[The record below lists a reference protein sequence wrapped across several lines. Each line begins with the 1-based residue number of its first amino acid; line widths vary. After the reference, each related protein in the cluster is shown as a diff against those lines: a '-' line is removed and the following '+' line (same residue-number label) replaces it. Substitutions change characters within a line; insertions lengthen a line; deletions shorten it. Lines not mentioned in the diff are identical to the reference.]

1 MPANNAFPTQTT
13 GGLGL
18 FNGASSSG
26 LIVGQGEPDP
36 SARYRLRGGI
46 LSNNETIPMVGGVGV
61 YALTPPISSTGPV
74 TSLGPSIGR
83 ATGLSLTGSL
93 PLAGFST
100 FDQAYNMVNDPQNTV
115 ATAGSGQS
123 VNFYPLGSKARIAV
137 ACDPAL
143 ITRRNLPMNAQN
155 AVSWDFIDQQLVPYT
170 PAYGAV
176 TITGAVWSNT
186 NGGQVSFTVGT
197 DLSAIVAAGSD
208 ISVSG
213 VVNTGGASTAAF
225 NGEWVVVSADSTHVV
240 VAAPAA
246 ASIGTYASGGTI
258 AAAGGSLNVTILR
271 IDPTG
276 CMVPQWNPTL
286 ASWSWNYNGA
296 AALIALD

>member
-1 MPANNAFPTQTT
+1 MTANNQFPTATT

-18 FNGASSSG
+18 FDGASSVG

-36 SARYRLRGGI
+36 STRFRLRGGV
-46 LSNNETIPMVGGVGV
+46 LSANETIPMVGGVGV
-61 YALTPPISSTGPV
+61 YALTPPISTTGPV
-74 TSLGPSIGR
+74 TPLGPSIGR
-83 ATGLSLTGSL
+83 ATGLATTGSF

-100 FDQAYNMVNDPQNTV
+100 FDQAYNMVNNPASPV
-115 ATAGSGQS
+115 ASAGSGQS
-123 VNFYPLGSKARIAV
+123 VNYYPLGSLARIAV

-143 ITRRNLPMNAQN
+143 ISLRNKPVNATN

-186 NGGQVSFTVGT
+186 NGGQISFTVGT

-246 ASIGTYASGGTI
+246 ATIGTYASGGTI

-271 IDPTG
+271 IEPAN
-276 CMVPQWNPTL
+276 CMVPVYNAATGN
-286 ASWSWNYNGA
+286 WSWNYSGA
-296 AALIALD
+296 AALIQI